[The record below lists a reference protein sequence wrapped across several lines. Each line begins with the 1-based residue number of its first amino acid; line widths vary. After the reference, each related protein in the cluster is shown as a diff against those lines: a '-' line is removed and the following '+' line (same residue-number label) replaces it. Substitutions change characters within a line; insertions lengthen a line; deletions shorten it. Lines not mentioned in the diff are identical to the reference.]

1 MAAKKSQIFP
11 NQIQPSPPPAGPLLA
26 TEEDAGP
33 LLATEEDIIY
43 LLSIV

>member
-26 TEEDAGP
+26 A
-33 LLATEEDIIY
+33 EEDIIY